1 MVQTHDLVKHYPDP
15 KGATVKAVDGVSVVA
30 QPGEI
35 VGLLGANGAGKTT
48 LLRMLSTVIQ
58 PTSGTA
64 SIHGFDVVK
73 NPEDVRRSIG
83 FMSNST
89 ALYGRLTAR
98 EMLDYFAALYGLGNA
113 KRKHR
118 VDEVI
123 DLMRIGEFADRL
135 CDKLSTGQKQRV
147 SIARCILHDPPVLF
161 FDEPTAGLDVIMG
174 QEVMKFIEGTREQGK
189 TVIYCT
195 HIMSEVE
202 RLCSKVY
209 VLHGG
214 TIRGV
219 GTVDEIKA
227 LADESTLER
236 AFLRLAEV
244 A

>member
-1 MVQTHDLVKHYPDP
+1 MVQTHDLVKHYPDA
-15 KGATVKAVDGVSVVA
+15 KGNVVKAVDGVSIVA

-58 PTSGTA
+58 PTSGSA

-73 NPEDVRRSIG
+73 HPEDVRRSIG

-89 ALYGRLTAR
+89 ALYGRLTAK
-98 EMLDYFAALYGLGNA
+98 EVLDYFAGLYGLANSDR
-113 KRKHR
+113 KRR

-123 DLMRIGEFADRL
+123 DLMRISDFADRL

-161 FDEPTAGLDVIMG
+161 FDEPTSGLDVIMG
-174 QEVMKFIEGTREQGK
+174 QEVMRFIEGTREQGK

-219 GTVDEIKA
+219 GSVDEIKA
-227 LADESTLER
+227 LAQEPTLER

>member
-1 MVQTHDLVKHYPDP
+1 MVQTHDLVKHYPDA
-15 KGATVKAVDGVSVVA
+15 KGNVVKAVDGVSIVA

-58 PTSGTA
+58 PTSGSA

-89 ALYGRLTAR
+89 ALYGRLTAK
-98 EMLDYFAALYGLGNA
+98 EVLDYFAGLYGLANSDR
-113 KRKHR
+113 KRR

-123 DLMRIGEFADRL
+123 DLMRISEFADRL

-161 FDEPTAGLDVIMG
+161 FDEPTSGLDVIMG
-174 QEVMKFIEGTREQGK
+174 QEVMRFIEGTREQGK

-219 GTVDEIKA
+219 GSVDEIKA
-227 LADESTLER
+227 LAQEPTLER

>member
-1 MVQTHDLVKHYPDP
+1 MVQTHELVKHYPDS
-15 KGATVKAVDGVSVVA
+15 KGTIVKAVDGVSLVA

-58 PTSGTA
+58 PTSGSA
-64 SIHGFDVVK
+64 SIHGYDVVK

-83 FMSNST
+83 FMSSST
-89 ALYGRLTAR
+89 ALYGRLTAK
-98 EMLDYFAALYGLGNA
+98 EVLEYFAGLYGLANA
-113 KRKHR
+113 ERKRR

-123 DLMRIGEFADRL
+123 DLMRINEFADRL

-161 FDEPTAGLDVIMG
+161 FDEPTSGLDVIMG
-174 QEVMKFIEGTREQGK
+174 QEVMRFIEGTREQGK

-219 GTVDEIKA
+219 GSVDEIKT
-227 LADESTLER
+227 LADEPTLER